1 MKKIVLLFFIFIITG
16 CSVKYDLIIN
26 EDLTITET
34 ASLTGTSEFFDNYY
48 KTTKK
53 NVLKS
58 LLDIYQDILV
68 ENKYEY
74 ELKEDNAIP
83 YVLVSK
89 KYNNANEYTEESIL
103 FNDYFDDVKYS
114 EDGNIKRIETIGFKP
129 NELDNPDRFNV
140 KLLIISIKCPY
151 EVINHTAIDVDSS
164 TNTFYYELDSEHDKI
179 LIEYDTSQRFNPN
192 KDLVRTIII
201 CILVIIAA
209 WITVVYLNKKNN
221 KK

>member
-1 MKKIVLLFFIFIITG
+1 MKRIIVLLFFIFIITG
-16 CSVKYDLIIN
+16 CSVNYNIIIN
-26 EDLTITET
+26 EDLTLEED
-34 ASLTGTSEFFDNYY
+34 AKLTGTSEFFDNYY

-58 LLDIYQDILV
+58 LLEIYQDILV

-74 ELKEDNAIP
+74 ELIDDEIP

-89 KYNNANEYTEESIL
+89 KYNNVKEYTESSIL
-103 FNDYFDDVKYS
+103 FNDYFDDVKYI

-129 NELDNPDRFNV
+129 NEPDNPDRFDI
-140 KLLIISIKCPY
+140 KALKISIKCPY

-164 TNTFYYELDSEHDKI
+164 INTFYYELDSEHDKI
-179 LIEYDTSQRFNPN
+179 LIEYDTSQKFNPN
-192 KDLVRTIII
+192 KDLVRTIVI
-201 CILVIIAA
+201 CILAIIAT
-209 WITVVYLNKKNN
+209 WVTVVYLDKKNN